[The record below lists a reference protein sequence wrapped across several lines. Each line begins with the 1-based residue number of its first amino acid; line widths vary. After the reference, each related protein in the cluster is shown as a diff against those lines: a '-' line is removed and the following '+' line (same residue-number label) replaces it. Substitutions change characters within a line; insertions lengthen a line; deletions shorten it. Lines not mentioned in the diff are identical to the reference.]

1 LEVKRLENCKTCER
15 CRKEV
20 RALYT
25 FYEINKQDERRKFG
39 SFCSECAKELV
50 DELKGKLEWVRFE
63 GVWRGYIYPK
73 ARVELEKS
81 GFIQARH
88 NTQFIEINWK
98 KRKPAGEREVLE
110 ILRLE
115 YAGGLISKEEYEK
128 KLIEIQKK
136 YMHK

>member
-1 LEVKRLENCKTCER
+1 LENCKTCER

-20 RALYT
+20 RDLYT

-63 GVWRGYIYPK
+63 GGWRGYIHPK
-73 ARVELEKS
+73 ARMELEKF

-88 NTQFIEINWK
+88 NTQFIEITGR
-98 KRKPAGEREVLE
+98 KRNQAGEREVLE

-115 YAGGLISKEEYEK
+115 YAVGLISREEYEK
-128 KLIEIQKK
+128 RLIEVQKK
-136 YMHK
+136 CVHG

>member
-1 LEVKRLENCKTCER
+1 LENRKTCER

-20 RALYT
+20 RDLYT

-39 SFCSECAKELV
+39 SFCSECTKELV

-63 GVWRGYIYPK
+63 RVWRGYIHPDV
-73 ARVELEKS
+73 RMELEKS

-88 NTQFIEINWK
+88 NTQFIEIVRR
-98 KRKPAGEREVLE
+98 KRNRSGEREVLE

-115 YAGGLISKEEYEK
+115 YAGGLISREEYEK

-136 YMHK
+136 

>member
-1 LEVKRLENCKTCER
+1 MENCKTCER

-20 RALYT
+20 GDLYT

-63 GVWRGYIYPK
+63 EVWRGYIHPE

-88 NTQFIEINWK
+88 GTQFIEIVGR
-98 KRKPAGEREVLE
+98 KRNPAGEREVLE

-128 KLIEIQKK
+128 QLIEIQKK
-136 YMHK
+136 CVHA